1 MLGFFRNND
10 GGHLFDDDDDSDD
23 YDYDVVDDDAHL
35 VGFFEKAYD
44 ENVDD
49 NDDYD
54 NDKDDGVQ
62 PVGWSVSLRRWGRCR
77 PPGAGVARPRL
88 REKSY

>member
-35 VGFFEKAYD
+35 VGFFEK
-44 ENVDD
+44 
-49 NDDYD
+49 
-54 NDKDDGVQ
+54 GI
-62 PVGWSVSLRRWGRCR
+62 
-77 PPGAGVARPRL
+77 
-88 REKSY
+88 